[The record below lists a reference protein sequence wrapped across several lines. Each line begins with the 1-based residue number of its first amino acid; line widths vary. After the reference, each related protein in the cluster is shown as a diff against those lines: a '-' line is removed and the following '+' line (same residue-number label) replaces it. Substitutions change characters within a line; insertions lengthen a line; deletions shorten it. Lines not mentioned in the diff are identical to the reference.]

1 MKMKKVISA
10 FVLICVLVSVLCGC
24 SLLSAKSGSDKEFSG
39 EGLTITLTDNF
50 RTAEIEGYTLCYDS
64 FDVAVYA
71 LKENFEVFENAGLD
85 NVTLDDY
92 KGYVLKANSKYSPKE
107 DNFFDG
113 LTVLRYESYIEAK
126 KTNFT
131 YFVSLYKGTDA
142 FWIVQ
147 FACKSSEYADY
158 EQYFV
163 KWARSV
169 RV

>member
-1 MKMKKVISA
+1 MKKTVCVLL
-10 FVLICVLVSVLCGC
+10 FMGVLISLFAGC
-24 SLLSAKSGSDKEFSG
+24 SFFAAKNGDAKEFSSD
-39 EGLTITLTDNF
+39 GLTLTLTDKF
-50 RTAEIEGYTLCYDS
+50 SKAEIEGYTVCYDS
-64 FDVAVYA
+64 LDVAVYA
-71 LKENFEVFENAGLD
+71 LKESFEVFENAGLD

-92 KGYVLKANSKYSPKE
+92 KGYVLDANSKYSPKG
-107 DNFFDG
+107 DNSFDG
-113 LTVLRYESYIEAK
+113 LTVLRYESYIEAE

-163 KWARSV
+163 KWAKSV

>member
-1 MKMKKVISA
+1 MKKIISA

-92 KGYVLKANSKYSPKE
+92 KGYVLDANSKYSPKE
-107 DNFFDG
+107 DNSFDG

-142 FWIVQ
+142 FWIVNFMCLESDRDTYQ
-147 FACKSSEYADY
+147 PLFELWSSTIEV
-158 EQYFV
+158 E
-163 KWARSV
+163 
-169 RV
+169 

>member
-1 MKMKKVISA
+1 MKKEKADFSKKAQAELQLFSA
-10 FVLICVLVSVLCGC
+10 AMNEIL
-24 SLLSAKSGSDKEFSG
+24 SL
-39 EGLTITLTDNF
+39 T
-50 RTAEIEGYTLCYDS
+50 
-64 FDVAVYA
+64 
-71 LKENFEVFENAGLD
+71 FEVFENAGLD
-85 NVTLDDY
+85 NITLDDY
-92 KGYVLKANSKYSPKE
+92 KGYVLEANSKYSPKE
-107 DNFFDG
+107 DNSFDG